1 MGASV
6 RSIPTC
12 IILLAFAIIMPTTK
26 CLTEGPEL
34 TSTNATTLLD
44 TIEPESASA
53 KEAFIPGG
61 VKPQWPASPN
71 SGRSDSPLL
80 RDTLRMLA
88 ARPGEPGSEDNPGTI
103 VPGPT
108 QKWLAAAFHGGLIP
122 IERLKF
128 KNERCSKRSICE
140 EGTCC
145 LDYGGTRKRCKPLGK
160 RGDHCVDWAITT
172 VYSGICPCDPNEGT
186 CQFGI
191 CM

>member
-61 VKPQWPASPN
+61 
-71 SGRSDSPLL
+71 PLL

-172 VYSGICPCDPNEGT
+172 VYSGICPCDPNEANLT
-186 CQFGI
+186 SANPTANDSQ
-191 CM
+191 